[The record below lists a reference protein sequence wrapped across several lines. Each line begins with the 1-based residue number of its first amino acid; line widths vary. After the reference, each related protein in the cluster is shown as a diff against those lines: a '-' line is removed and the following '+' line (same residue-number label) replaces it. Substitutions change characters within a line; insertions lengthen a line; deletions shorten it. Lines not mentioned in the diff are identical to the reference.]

1 MKQLIDMKIT
11 FYSKVGCEAC
21 NIAHKNIVEALS
33 EIDDYVSF
41 EVVFDKQRIEEN
53 KIKEFPTVVLQN
65 DIFKR
70 KVVGSFSKD
79 YILETINAMLH

>member
-1 MKQLIDMKIT
+1 MKQLIDMKVT

-21 NIAHKNIVEALS
+21 NIAHKNIVDALD
-33 EIDDYVSF
+33 EIKDDWEL

-53 KIKEFPTVVLQN
+53 KIKEFPTVVLQHG
-65 DIFKR
+65 IFKR

-79 YILETINAMLH
+79 YILEKINAMLH

>member
-79 YILETINAMLH
+79 YILEKINVMLH